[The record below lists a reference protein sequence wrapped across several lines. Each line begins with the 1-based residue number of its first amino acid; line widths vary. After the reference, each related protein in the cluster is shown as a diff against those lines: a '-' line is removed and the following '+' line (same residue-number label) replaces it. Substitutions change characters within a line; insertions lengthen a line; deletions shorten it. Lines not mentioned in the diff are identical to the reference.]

1 VEAAGIA
8 PASADHLPDA
18 CYERSRRSLI
28 SASGSVNPRGTS
40 PDPHPPR
47 VSPGDQGS
55 CHRGGARYLRPRI
68 RAAGRP
74 ARPPRY
80 LGEGELVTTSRR
92 VRTYWFPGGL
102 TRPTRSPRLATSGRI
117 CSTSKLDRPRVVC
130 GSNASE
136 QAHTAEHELYRP
148 LRARGALAGPT
159 RGALGGAD
167 RPGPRW
173 GRLHRRASAGW
184 VGVGYEPSVYRTER
198 QAPPVRIRR
207 AAFYREQAHNLGQRH
222 LRTPPYRGLTRAV
235 P

>member
-47 VSPGDQGS
+47 GVPRRPRVLSPGWS
-55 CHRGGARYLRPRI
+55 PLSEAAI

-74 ARPPRY
+74 VRLPRY
-80 LGEGELVTTSRR
+80 LDEGELVIELLR

-136 QAHTAEHELYRP
+136 RAHTAELCGP
-148 LRARGALAGPT
+148 LRA

-167 RPGPRW
+167 RPVPRW
-173 GRLHRRASAGW
+173 GRLHRRAFAGW
-184 VGVGYEPSVYRTER
+184 VGGWSRT
-198 QAPPVRIRR
+198 VRISDGTSRTPLFGADGR
-207 AAFYREQAHNLGQRH
+207 PSTAEQAHNLGQRH
-222 LRTPPYRGLTRAV
+222 LRTPPYRGHARAV